1 MSKAIV
7 AVKRV
12 IDYAVKIR
20 VNDKSTGVV
29 TAGVKHSMNP
39 FCEIAV
45 EEAVRQ
51 KEKKNIKEIIAVSI
65 GPAKAAETIRTAL
78 AMGCDRAVHVNVK
91 DAEMDRVTPL
101 VVSKV
106 LAEIAK
112 AEKANMIF
120 VGKQAIDDDCNQ
132 TGQMTAALLD
142 WPQACFAENVEIS
155 GDAATVRREIDG
167 GLETVKVNLPAVI
180 TADLRLNEPRYATLP
195 NIMKAKKK
203 KTAKKALKD
212 YKVGLCD
219 SLKVLSVTEPPTRA
233 AGIVVEDV
241 DTLLGK
247 LKDQGAL

>member
-1 MSKAIV
+1 MGTSV
-7 AVKRV
+7 R
-12 IDYAVKIR
+12 
-20 VNDKSTGVV
+20 STPSLVV
-29 TAGVKHSMNP
+29 REQRGAPQITMAELGL
-39 FCEIAV
+39 
-45 EEAVRQ
+45 
-51 KEKKNIKEIIAVSI
+51 KKKEIDAIEFAFDVYDFKGDGNVDAFYAGDLNPTLKTIAEVGGESEK
-65 GPAKAAETIRTAL
+65 GKKQLKEADVFPMYKA
-78 AMGCDRAVHVNVK
+78 C
-91 DAEMDRVTPL
+91 
-101 VVSKV
+101 KV